1 MQTQSV
7 IGKAIYFCTFIDDY
21 SRYTW
26 VYYLKSKDQQSEV
39 FQNFKVLV
47 EKQFN
52 KSIKILCTDRGG
64 EYESKEFAKF
74 LRDSGIVHEQTI
86 PDTPQQNGLTEQFNR
101 TIVGSAKSMLHTAG
115 LTFGFWVEA
124 VRTAIHV
131 HNRSPSQVID
141 WKTPHELTMS
151 RVPDIDYL

>member
-39 FQNFKVLV
+39 FQNFKALV

-52 KSIKILCTDRGG
+52 KSIKILRTDRGG

-86 PDTPQQNGLTEQFNR
+86 PDTPQQNGLAE
-101 TIVGSAKSMLHTAG
+101 
-115 LTFGFWVEA
+115 
-124 VRTAIHV
+124 
-131 HNRSPSQVID
+131 
-141 WKTPHELTMS
+141 
-151 RVPDIDYL
+151 